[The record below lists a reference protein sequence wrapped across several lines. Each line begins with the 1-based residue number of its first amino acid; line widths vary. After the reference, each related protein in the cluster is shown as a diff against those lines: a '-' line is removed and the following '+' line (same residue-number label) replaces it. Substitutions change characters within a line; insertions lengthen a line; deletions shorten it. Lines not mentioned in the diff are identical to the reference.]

1 MSSLVKTN
9 GLIFRSFPSV
19 IIGNMSFRTWASII
33 TLALL
38 GLIIFAAWHEIER
51 AWQLLSTVNLWV
63 LALSIPAQIFV
74 YFVAGE
80 MMFSYLRDKKL
91 INHISLPEQARMAL
105 EMNFVNHTLPSAG
118 VSGISYMSWRLSRYG
133 VSPGR
138 ATLAQLVR
146 FVAAFAAFLTLLIVA
161 LIAITIDGNIN
172 RWIILLSSLIAFV
185 MIGGTG
191 LMIFLVSSPSR
202 SEKFSSWLV
211 ETGNRILS
219 FFKVPETKLHLKK
232 SPIEHFFK
240 EMHND
245 YLELKREKWLL
256 LKPYLWGLLFTLGD
270 VLLFMITFWALGVS
284 INPAPVLIAYGLAMI
299 AGFVM
304 VTPGGTGAYEA
315 IMVAFLAVA
324 GVTAG
329 TAIAGILLTRV
340 ILLIS
345 TIGLGYVFYQHA
357 LIKYGKRKT

>member
-1 MSSLVKTN
+1 
-9 GLIFRSFPSV
+9 
-19 IIGNMSFRTWASII
+19 MSFRTWASIV
-33 TLALL
+33 TLVLL

-51 AWQLLSTVNLWV
+51 AWHLLGTVNLWI

-91 INHISLPEQARMAL
+91 INHISVAEQARMAL

-118 VSGISYMSWRLSRYG
+118 VSGISYMTWRLHKYG
-133 VSPGR
+133 VPPGR
-138 ATLAQLVR
+138 ATMAQLVR
-146 FVAAFAAFLTLLIVA
+146 FVAAFAAFITLLAVA

-172 RWIILLSSLIAFV
+172 RWIILFSSLIAFA

-202 SEKFSSWLV
+202 SEKFSGWLV
-211 ETGNRILS
+211 RAGNRVLALVR
-219 FFKVPETKLHLKK
+219 VPAAKFRLQ
-232 SPIEHFFK
+232 SSMIERFFK
-240 EMHND
+240 EMHQD
-245 YLELKREKWLL
+245 YLELKREKRLL
-256 LKPYLWGLLFTLGD
+256 LKPFLWGLAFTAGD
-270 VLLFMITFWALGVS
+270 VLLFMITFWALGIS

-304 VTPGGTGAYEA
+304 VTPGGAGAYEA
-315 IMVAFLAVA
+315 IMVAFLAIA
-324 GVTAG
+324 GISAG

-340 ILLIS
+340 ILLVC